1 MKGFFSDCRH
11 ALRLYSRTPGTSL
24 IVVAM
29 LAVGMACVTACMSL
43 YVDLTVRPYPGF
55 ENSRQIVTYGW
66 SPFAT
71 LNADLIQRIAAES
84 VTLDAA
90 AGTTSREFQAGPD
103 GDVAVGEIV
112 TAGYFD
118 GLSPR
123 LAFGRGLNAAD
134 HLPDAEPVVVISW
147 RYWQRMFG
155 GRDDV
160 LGTMLAIRDDS
171 PAGGIDWP
179 EFRIVGVASPEFPG
193 IVPLSQ
199 DAGTDIWLSFER
211 WLALPVGSE
220 LGELFRT
227 TLTHLRGV
235 GRRARGAGNA
245 AIARELG
252 ALGDRY
258 VGEIPELPES
268 VDRSSLRF
276 MVFDGIVVD
285 ANVQRDV
292 RRQLRILLAASVLLA
307 VVAAANVSL
316 FLVARAPGRQREL
329 GVRMAVGAPLR
340 RLARQLASEA
350 CVLVVI
356 AAVIGLGLSIWLA
369 GFLRGLEI
377 LRQARW
383 MNVSLLDWHV
393 LAAVGVLLAS
403 LTLVVSL
410 APILRLKRL
419 GIQGSSRQVSARAST
434 AQWIA
439 GNVQMVIAGTLS
451 GAAVAFALHLGSLI
465 FGHPGYETRDLHVA
479 QVTLDGEIY
488 YVPSETGNASARF
501 VDQLR
506 RRETIAALPGVT
518 GVSLTSAV
526 PGMRRGVHSGYL
538 PDPDNPD
545 DPAAMAPVSMIG
557 IDDSYVDLLGLT
569 LLHGRVPEP
578 NEPTAILVNRSLAR
592 MMWGREDVV
601 GEYLPL
607 VSFPGSGGEVV
618 GVLADLPYR
627 HPSAEPDPLTFTTS
641 FLQPRAYNVALIR
654 SADSSATV
662 RRLLQGLVDSGA
674 LELTVGDV
682 TPLAALR
689 RDSIAADRARGLMAI
704 TAAIL
709 VVLLS
714 AFGFYGTQ
722 RYLVEAGRREMA
734 IRASL
739 GAGPTA
745 ISRLVIGRGLLLGLP
760 GLVLGGL
767 LAFIVAAWLR
777 DDYVPRDIPPALVA
791 SLVIAGLVALL
802 LAASLGPARSAK
814 RTQPAIL
821 LREE

>member
-11 ALRLYSRTPGTSL
+11 ALRLYLRTPGTSL

-29 LAVGMACVTACMSL
+29 LAVGMACVTACISL

-118 GLSPR
+118 GLRPR

-171 PAGGIDWP
+171 TFGGIDWP

-220 LGELFRT
+220 LGEFFKT
-227 TLTHLRGV
+227 NQSPLRGV

-465 FGHPGYETRDLHVA
+465 FGYPGYETRDLHVA
-479 QVTLDGEIY
+479 QLTFDDEIY
-488 YVPSETGNASARF
+488 HVQSETGNTNVRF
-501 VDQLR
+501 L
-506 RRETIAALPGVT
+506 
-518 GVSLTSAV
+518 
-526 PGMRRGVHSGYL
+526 
-538 PDPDNPD
+538 
-545 DPAAMAPVSMIG
+545 
-557 IDDSYVDLLGLT
+557 
-569 LLHGRVPEP
+569 
-578 NEPTAILVNRSLAR
+578 
-592 MMWGREDVV
+592 
-601 GEYLPL
+601 
-607 VSFPGSGGEVV
+607 
-618 GVLADLPYR
+618 
-627 HPSAEPDPLTFTTS
+627 
-641 FLQPRAYNVALIR
+641 ALIR